1 MGGNAMQDFGA
12 RRVDADLAHRKA
24 REVSQALDQVL
35 AKLGCPRP
43 CHVIRAYR
51 EKATFG
57 DVDLLVQQEAVEA
70 IGKELI
76 VSELGVLLGHDL
88 PYYQVHPKAPQF
100 HTAIPL
106 EEGGALQVD
115 FQMIPELTFDYAKDY
130 FAWNDLSKLMQIL
143 GRTMSGLNFGVDG
156 LSRSVKHKGQ
166 VIGRV
171 TFTYN
176 FSEAL
181 GFLGFD
187 VARFNQGFD
196 NLEAMY
202 EFVAKH
208 PNFNSNMYQWENR
221 TSRGRGQDMDRP
233 TYLGFLEWMKERGL
247 PLEAPA
253 DETDWVAKAYKRF
266 PDAQRQRDALF
277 AEMAALDTFR
287 MRFNGGVVTKLTGL
301 RGESL
306 GVFMKA
312 YRKHEGE
319 DGFVKKM
326 LEMSDD
332 QLHSSIVTYWSMYFK
347 SSKLTDVSM
356 LVPQLNGP
364 D

>member
-35 AKLGCPRP
+35 AKHGCPRP

-57 DVDLLVQQEAVEA
+57 DVDLLVHQEMVEA

-76 VSELGVLLGHDL
+76 VSELGALLGHDL
-88 PYYQVHPKAPQF
+88 PYFQVHPKASQF
-100 HTAIPL
+100 HTALPL
-106 EEGGALQVD
+106 EEGGALQID
-115 FQMIPELTFDYAKDY
+115 FQMIPELTFEYAKDY

-143 GRTMSGLNFGVDG
+143 GRSMSGLNFGVDG

-171 TFTYN
+171 TFTHD
-176 FSEAL
+176 FTEAL

-187 VARFNQGFD
+187 VERFNQGFD

-202 EFVAKH
+202 EFVVKH
-208 PNFNSNMYQWENR
+208 PNFNSSMYQWENR

-233 TYLGFLEWMKERGL
+233 TYLGFLEWMKGRDL

-253 DETDWVAKAYKRF
+253 DETDWVGKAYERF
-266 PDAQRQRDALF
+266 PAAHAEKDALF
-277 AEMAALDTFR
+277 TELEDR
-287 MRFNGGVVTKLTGL
+287 QSLRVRFNGGIVSKLTGL
-301 RGESL
+301 RAEAL
-306 GVFMKA
+306 GDFMKA
-312 YRKHEGE
+312 YRKSEGE
-319 DGFVKKM
+319 EVFVKKV
-326 LEMSDD
+326 LAMSDED
-332 QLHSSIVTYWSMYFK
+332 LHARISTYWAMYSTLPKPSFDEF
-347 SSKLTDVSM
+347 SPS
-356 LVPQLNGP
+356 
-364 D
+364 

>member
-1 MGGNAMQDFGA
+1 MGGNAMLGFGA

-35 AKLGCPRP
+35 AKHGCPRP
-43 CHVIRAYR
+43 CHVIKAYR

-76 VSELGVLLGHDL
+76 VSELGALLGHDL
-88 PYYQVHPKAPQF
+88 PYCQVHPKAPQF
-100 HTAIPL
+100 HTALPL
-106 EEGGALQVD
+106 DEGGALQVD

-143 GRTMSGLNFGVDG
+143 GRSMSGLNFGVDG

-166 VIGRV
+166 VIGRA

-208 PNFNSNMYQWENR
+208 PNFNSSMYQWENR

-233 TYLGFLEWMKERGL
+233 TYLGFLEWMKGRDL

-253 DETDWVAKAYKRF
+253 DETDWVAMAYERF
-266 PDAQRQRDALF
+266 PAAYAEQEALF
-277 AEMAALDTFR
+277 AELEDR
-287 MRFNGGVVTKLTGL
+287 QSLRVRFNGGIVSKLTGL
-301 RGESL
+301 RAEALGE
-306 GVFMKA
+306 FMKA
-312 YRKHEGE
+312 YRKNEGE
-319 DGFVKKM
+319 EIFMKKV
-326 LEMSDD
+326 LAMSDED
-332 QLHSSIVTYWSMYFK
+332 LHARISAYWAMYSELPK
-347 SSKLTDVSM
+347 PS
-356 LVPQLNGP
+356 LNEYSP
-364 D
+364 S